1 MRIKIEIRKM
11 KIKGNDGYSVTFEKE
26 GGVWQQELISP
37 KDYHGFRKGLEE
49 LASFLG
55 IELEIKER

>member
-1 MRIKIEIRKM
+1 M